1 MEIVIGIIIGVIA
14 LTLLVATH
22 ELGHGIVARRN
33 GVVVEEFGI
42 GFPPQAYS
50 KVIKKSILGENVR
63 FSLNWLPLGGFVKL
77 QGEHD
82 AADQPG
88 DYGAATFWQKTKILL
103 AGVTVNWLTAVVLL
117 TGLAWV
123 GLPKMIDNQF
133 YLPSDA
139 VVSNHPVQLG
149 TLTPGLPA
157 AKAGLRQGDAINQ
170 LAGQTVRST
179 TDLAHFASQ
188 HKGETVPVVY
198 TRGDKQATAMVAL
211 RKDNPDRK
219 GYLGAELTKQQD
231 TIRATW
237 SAPIVGAV
245 TTAQLTGVTLQ
256 GLSDMVVNLA
266 TSLVQQFSSD
276 SATSQQA
283 KQNLSQV
290 GNAVAGPVG
299 IFAIIF
305 PAAGQAGVVH
315 VLLLTA
321 IIALSLAVM
330 NILPIPA
337 LDGGRWT
344 VMAIFRLLRKPLSK
358 QMEENIQAAGFL
370 CLLGLI
376 VLVTIADIGK
386 LVH

>member
-117 TGLAWV
+117 TGLSWV

-149 TLTPGLPA
+149 ALTPGLPA
-157 AKAGLRQGDAINQ
+157 TKAGLRQGDAINQ

-237 SAPIVGAV
+237 SAPIVGVV
-245 TTAQLTGVTLQ
+245 TTAQLTRVTLQ
-256 GLSDMVVNLA
+256 GLGDMVVNLA

-305 PAAGQAGVVH
+305 PAAGQAGVVY

>member
-42 GFPPQAYS
+42 GFPPRAYS

-149 TLTPGLPA
+149 ALTPGLPA
-157 AKAGLRQGDAINQ
+157 AKAGLRQGDAISQ

-179 TDLAHFASQ
+179 SDLAHFASQ

-211 RKDNPDRK
+211 RNDNPDRK

-237 SAPIVGAV
+237 SAPIVGVV
-245 TTAQLTGVTLQ
+245 TTAQLTRVTLQ
-256 GLSDMVVNLA
+256 GLGDMVVNLA
-266 TSLVQQFSSD
+266 TGLVQQFSSD

>member
-1 MEIVIGIIIGVIA
+1 
-14 LTLLVATH
+14 
-22 ELGHGIVARRN
+22 
-33 GVVVEEFGI
+33 
-42 GFPPQAYS
+42 
-50 KVIKKSILGENVR
+50 
-63 FSLNWLPLGGFVKL
+63 
-77 QGEHD
+77 
-82 AADQPG
+82 
-88 DYGAATFWQKTKILL
+88 
-103 AGVTVNWLTAVVLL
+103 
-117 TGLAWV
+117 
-123 GLPKMIDNQF
+123 
-133 YLPSDA
+133 
-139 VVSNHPVQLG
+139 
-149 TLTPGLPA
+149 
-157 AKAGLRQGDAINQ
+157 
-170 LAGQTVRST
+170 
-179 TDLAHFASQ
+179 
-188 HKGETVPVVY
+188 
-198 TRGDKQATAMVAL
+198 
-211 RKDNPDRK
+211 
-219 GYLGAELTKQQD
+219 
-231 TIRATW
+231 
-237 SAPIVGAV
+237 
-245 TTAQLTGVTLQ
+245 
-256 GLSDMVVNLA
+256 MVVNLA

-290 GNAVAGPVG
+290 GNTVAGPVG

>member
-149 TLTPGLPA
+149 ILTPGLPA

-179 TDLAHFASQ
+179 SDLVHFASQ

-237 SAPIVGAV
+237 SAPIVGVV
-245 TTAQLTGVTLQ
+245 TTAQLTGATLQ
-256 GLSDMVVNLA
+256 GLGDMVVNLA
-266 TSLVQQFSSD
+266 TSLVRQFSSD

>member
-149 TLTPGLPA
+149 MLTPGLPA
-157 AKAGLRQGDAINQ
+157 AKAGLHQGDAINQ

-211 RKDNPDRK
+211 RNDNPDRK

-256 GLSDMVVNLA
+256 GLGDMVVNLA
-266 TSLVQQFSSD
+266 TGLVQQFSSD

>member
-149 TLTPGLPA
+149 ALTPGLPA
-157 AKAGLRQGDAINQ
+157 AKAGLRQGDAISQ

-211 RKDNPDRK
+211 RNDNPDRK

-237 SAPIVGAV
+237 SAPIVGVV
-245 TTAQLTGVTLQ
+245 TTAQLTRVTLQ
-256 GLSDMVVNLA
+256 GLGDMVVNLA